1 MATGTNELSYDQ
13 PSTVKV
19 KELSY
24 DKIFKTRD
32 YDKFHILE
40 CNRSIAFVHLKRLM
54 EAIKRDNQL
63 KLHPIIVTSDYEVI
77 DGQHRLE
84 AARRLGLS
92 IYYIVSDDVTKQH
105 IIECNAN
112 QKAFE
117 LNDFIRFSI
126 QETKN
131 ADYVHLQD
139 LLMDT
144 GLKVKAMLNL
154 LFVKTPNDM
163 IHKLKTG
170 DFKLPPEEDVT
181 YLVTNYIQFRNYMA
195 TKNVTPQSMFIYYKF
210 TRAFHWLLMNPNF
223 DKTLFYKKL
232 DMRWHTIKTCSTAQE
247 YYKLLVD
254 IYNWKNTLRPL
265 DPNDIN

>member
-1 MATGTNELSYDQ
+1 MATTN
-13 PSTVKV
+13 K
-19 KELSY
+19 LSY
-24 DKIFKTRD
+24 DKIFRTRD
-32 YDKFHILE
+32 YDKFNMLE
-40 CNRSIAFVHLKRLM
+40 CNRELNPLHLKRLM
-54 EAIKRDNQL
+54 ESIQRNNQL
-63 KLHPIIVTSDYEVI
+63 KLHPIIVTSGYEVI

-84 AARRLGLS
+84 SARRLGLS
-92 IYYIVSDDVTKQH
+92 IYYIISDEVQKQH

-112 QKAFE
+112 QKPFE

-131 ADYVHLQD
+131 KDYIRLQD
-139 LLMDT
+139 LLMKT

-170 DFKLPPEEDVT
+170 HFTLPPEEDVV
-181 YLVTNYIQFRNYMA
+181 YLVNNYMQFKEYIA

-210 TRAFHWLLMNPNF
+210 TRAFHWLVMNPNF
-223 DKTLFYKKL
+223 DKAIFYKKL
-232 DMRWHTIKTCSTAQE
+232 DIRWHTIKTCSTAQE
-247 YYKLLVD
+247 YYKLLID

-265 DPNDIN
+265 DANDIH